1 MQYQFGIP
9 RAEHQKLL
17 AKIEL
22 NSYQD
27 HLGYQLS
34 QGQKQRV
41 ALTRLLFNPVPVWIL
56 DEPMS
61 GLDSATNIK
70 LQNIFVEHLQKG
82 GVIALSSHQPLTQ
95 TELCSR
101 SVHLSLSS
109 Q

>member
-1 MQYQFGIP
+1 MEACWQGQPQLCYVGHQPAIKNELTLRENLQYQFGIP

-41 ALTRLLFNPVPVWIL
+41 P
-56 DEPMS
+56 
-61 GLDSATNIK
+61 
-70 LQNIFVEHLQKG
+70 
-82 GVIALSSHQPLTQ
+82 
-95 TELCSR
+95 
-101 SVHLSLSS
+101 
-109 Q
+109 